1 MNIQVN
7 VQKKS
12 PNAEDVAI
20 GEKIK
25 GRRKA
30 LGMSQEKLAEQ
41 LGVTFQQVQK
51 YERGTNRVGGS
62 RMVQI
67 AAALNVPPSWF
78 FPATAESR
86 ERPVSEYA
94 SIIDQPD
101 TVALLKAF
109 TALPKGVAQ
118 RRAVRV
124 LEALARDGDT
134 P

>member
-1 MNIQVN
+1 MQIK
-7 VQKKS
+7 VQRKV
-12 PNAEDVAI
+12 PMAEDIAI

-41 LGVTFQQVQK
+41 LGITFQQVQK
-51 YERGTNRVGGS
+51 YEKGTNRVGGS

-86 ERPVSEYA
+86 ERPMSEYA
-94 SIIDQPD
+94 SIIDLPD
-101 TVALLKAF
+101 TTALLKAF
-109 TALPKGVAQ
+109 TALPRGIAQ
-118 RRAVRV
+118 RQAVRV
-124 LEALARDGDT
+124 VEALSREAD
-134 P
+134 

>member
-7 VQKKS
+7 IQKKS
-12 PNAEDVAI
+12 PKAEDVAI

-25 GRRKA
+25 ARRMA

-51 YERGTNRVGGS
+51 YENGTNRVSVS
-62 RMVQI
+62 RMLQI
-67 AAALNVPPSWF
+67 AAALNAPPSWF
-78 FPATAESR
+78 FPAAAESR

-94 SIIDQPD
+94 SIIDHPD
-101 TVALLKAF
+101 TRALLKAF

-124 LEALARDGDT
+124 VEALSREGD
-134 P
+134 